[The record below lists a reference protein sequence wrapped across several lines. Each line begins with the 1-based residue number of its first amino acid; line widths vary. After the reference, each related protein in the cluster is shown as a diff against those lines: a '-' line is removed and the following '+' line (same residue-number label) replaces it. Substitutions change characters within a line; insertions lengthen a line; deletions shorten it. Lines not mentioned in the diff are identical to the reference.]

1 MDHHDDRGLAEALLF
16 LLPLG
21 AAIWALAAVGAAHLL
36 GWLR

>member
-1 MDHHDDRGLAEALLF
+1 MTDRDDRGLARALLL